1 MAKLICHI
9 TFRRKVLQDLRT
21 YMLSEYKSKT
31 LDNDENDYIS
41 VYNRTIR
48 IDKEY
53 NLQAAQAL
61 LLSKISLDLDESS
74 STMHEKSDAICNA
87 LCTNKAFLPSLDVMR
102 IFRQK
107 EKRISLKKKILPLK
121 LLQFWK
127 DIIFL
132 LHEREML
139 ETLLFKLFNIMD
151 QEREDKERRHLA
163 ALWINSI
170 FYSFAVL
177 DIVQRTFHNLE
188 YKLQKAGEK
197 LNTKILNQR
206 AKESMHSKC
215 PISRHV
221 LWFDVSRVIPHFLLD
236 INFLSRLLL
245 NMNEFSARLIEP
257 ILMLLGPKIDVQIER
272 RLLNLVQIYT
282 LQKCDS
288 ENSDND
294 VDKVFT
300 VEDLNP
306 SPIENEVQIHKIKHA
321 KTKKKT
327 AHLAD
332 QIIRNSHWKP
342 AHGIH
347 LQMSFSRMYIII

>member
-9 TFRRKVLQDLRT
+9 IFHREVLQDLRT
-21 YMLSEYKSKT
+21 YMLSEYKSKIS
-31 LDNDENDYIS
+31 DDENEYIS
-41 VYNRTIR
+41 IYNRTIK

-53 NLQAAQAL
+53 NLQVAQAL
-61 LLSKISLDLDESS
+61 LLSKISVDLDESS
-74 STMHEKSDAICNA
+74 STMHETSGAICNA
-87 LCTNKAFLPSLDVMR
+87 LCKNKAFLPNLDIMR

-107 EKRISLKKKILPLK
+107 EKRISLKRKILPFK

-139 ETLLFKLFNIMD
+139 ETLLFKLFNIID
-151 QEREDKERRHLA
+151 QEREDKEKRHLA

-188 YKLQKAGEK
+188 YKSQKAGEK
-197 LNTKILNQR
+197 LNIKILNQR
-206 AKESMHSKC
+206 AKESMHSKY

-221 LWFDVSRVIPHFLLD
+221 LWFDISRIIPHFLLD

-257 ILMLLGPKIDVQIER
+257 ILMLLRPRIDAQTEK
-272 RLLNLVQIYT
+272 RLLNLIQIYT
-282 LQKCDS
+282 FQKCDS
-288 ENSDND
+288 EDSDND
-294 VDKVFT
+294 VDKVFS

-306 SPIENEVQIHKIKHA
+306 SLIENEVQIHKIKRA
-321 KTKKKT
+321 TKKKT
-327 AHLAD
+327 AHLLAD
-332 QIIRNSHWKP
+332 QIIRNSYWKP
-342 AHGIH
+342 AHGMH
-347 LQMSFSRMYIII
+347 LQMSFFRYI